1 MGTMRFKNYIAEF
14 ASAMMH
20 VEDAEHPVMENVPA
34 AFEIKNEE
42 WYTYDRS
49 PRSNVHVLASVDESA
64 YNPPSEVK
72 MGDHA
77 GKTGCR

>member
-42 WYTYDRS
+42 WYGER
-49 PRSNVHVLASVDESA
+49 
-64 YNPPSEVK
+64 
-72 MGDHA
+72 
-77 GKTGCR
+77 